1 VDLALKDLRQVLRDW
16 KSALFL
22 VIMPVLFTLFFGFVL
37 SPQLSQDASGG
48 TALPVG
54 WMDRSD
60 GSALASSLGHLLS
73 ISQSIDTVDLAVEA
87 LETLKDRVAEGEL
100 AGAII
105 VPEEFAHAQV
115 DGEWPALTL
124 IADETE
130 TSGQTVI
137 QAVELALDRLRGA
150 RQMAL
155 ISADAYNE
163 RGGFESP
170 GDRNA
175 YLRGG
180 LEAGVAFWAD
190 PPIRVEVEAAAGD
203 AAMGEGE
210 LTGFTQAS
218 PGMIVQFAIFGLITS
233 AMVLVLERKS
243 GALSRLMT
251 TPLSKFELIAGHI
264 LAMFLII
271 LGQEIVLVALGQI
284 AFGVNYGQEVASIGL
299 MIITLALWGASLG
312 LLIGAVSKSEQG
324 VVMLSL
330 AAMFLFSGLGGAWFP
345 LEVAGES
352 FAAIGHLTPTAWAMD
367 GFQNLV
373 VRGLGFTSVLAPAG
387 MLLAYTI
394 VFLGLAVWR
403 FRVD

>member
-1 VDLALKDLRQVLRDW
+1 
-16 KSALFL
+16 
-22 VIMPVLFTLFFGFVL
+22 
-37 SPQLSQDASGG
+37 
-48 TALPVG
+48 
-54 WMDRSD
+54 
-60 GSALASSLGHLLS
+60 
-73 ISQSIDTVDLAVEA
+73 
-87 LETLKDRVAEGEL
+87 
-100 AGAII
+100 
-105 VPEEFAHAQV
+105 
-115 DGEWPALTL
+115 
-124 IADETE
+124 
-130 TSGQTVI
+130 
-137 QAVELALDRLRGA
+137 
-150 RQMAL
+150 
-155 ISADAYNE
+155 
-163 RGGFESP
+163 
-170 GDRNA
+170 
-175 YLRGG
+175 
-180 LEAGVAFWAD
+180 
-190 PPIRVEVEAAAGD
+190 
-203 AAMGEGE
+203 
-210 LTGFTQAS
+210 
-218 PGMIVQFAIFGLITS
+218 
-233 AMVLVLERKS
+233 
-243 GALSRLMT
+243 
-251 TPLSKFELIAGHI
+251 
-264 LAMFLII
+264 MFLII